1 MLPVARRAPVSAL
14 AAVLLVRLADEAA
27 VFLPFGT
34 LESFRADL
42 GLTYAQAG
50 TVLAAIAPGA
60 VAGGLFVAAA
70 DRHSRR
76 VIAAGGAFGFALSL
90 AMFALGGSF
99 AVLVLGGFV
108 MGMASTAMVDG
119 AEVALV
125 DLAGDDLRRYLAR
138 SNLLATVGDLLG
150 PALVAAA
157 AVAGLS
163 WRAAF
168 AAGAVLMG
176 LYALALTAAPL
187 PPPAGKRESGGYDAG
202 RARPGLAEVLR
213 DPGVWVLGL
222 IGLLM
227 VPFDEPLVGFTI
239 ALLEQDRG
247 ASAAA
252 ATVVAFVGICGGVLA
267 FTVLARRLEGVAD
280 DRLLLGSVMAMT
292 VGALAMALAP
302 VLPVVAVA
310 GLVTAVGLNLAWL
323 AVQHRSLTLRPGQV
337 GTTKAVLGT
346 IESTGFWIPVAV
358 GVIADR
364 AGLTLAV
371 GSFAIVGVAMM
382 ALAWWDG
389 RRGTARATVPRSTP
403 QSD

>member
-1 MLPVARRAPVSAL
+1 MSAL

-27 VFLPFGT
+27 VFLPFGA

-60 VAGGLFVAAA
+60 VVGGVFVAAA
-70 DRHSRR
+70 DRFSRR
-76 VIAAGGAFGFALSL
+76 VITAGGAFGFALSL
-90 AMFALGGSF
+90 TMFATGASF
-99 AVLVLGGFV
+99 AMLALAGFV
-108 MGMASTAMVDG
+108 MGVASTAMVDG

-138 SNLLATVGDLLG
+138 SNLLATAGDLLG
-150 PALVAAA
+150 PALLAAA

-168 AAGAVLMG
+168 GAGALLMG
-176 LYALALTAAPL
+176 IYALALTGAPL
-187 PPPAGKRESGGYDAG
+187 PPPARDEEVEVDADGG
-202 RARPGLAEVLR
+202 RRRPGLAAVLR
-213 DPGVWVLGL
+213 DPAVWVMGL

-239 ALLEQDRG
+239 ALLENDRG

-252 ATVVAFVGICGGVLA
+252 ATLVAFVGISGGVLA
-267 FTVLARRLEGVAD
+267 FAVVARQFEGVPD
-280 DRLLLGSVMAMT
+280 HRLLLGAVAAMT
-292 VGALAMALAP
+292 AGAVAIAVAP
-302 VLPVVAVA
+302 VLPVVAVGA
-310 GLVTAVGLNLAWL
+310 LVTSVGLNLAWL

-371 GSFAIVGVAMM
+371 GSFGIVGAAMM
-382 ALAWWDG
+382 ALAWWSG
-389 RRGTARATVPRSTP
+389 RRSDQDATVEGGGFRS
-403 QSD
+403 